1 MKNFIQLILS
11 IIICQGAGLVGSIFT
26 AESVS
31 TWYPTINKPE
41 FNPPSWVF
49 APVWTML
56 FLLMGIALYLIIKNK
71 PQGKYAL
78 MALSIFG
85 LQLILNVLWSFMFFG
100 LECPFCAF
108 IEILIL
114 LSAILATI
122 LAFYKINR
130 LAAYLLLPYLFW
142 VSFAAVLNFYIWQ
155 LN

>member
-31 TWYPTINKPE
+31 TWYPTINKPG